1 MKLMKKKTRKKLNKM
16 MQKGF
21 EPTGFFT
28 GAVTALAVTAAM
40 RSKPMQNVEHKI
52 GEKLGEA
59 WPKIS
64 DGITGMTS
72 AANGLLSKLHL
83 TGQNGHEKR
92 EMREKSGMKGQSMGE
107 EELESFSAPLPR
119 ATRPG
124 RSSKK
129 GSKE

>member
-1 MKLMKKKTRKKLNKM
+1 MKLMKKKTRKQLQKM

-21 EPTGFFT
+21 EPAGFLT
-28 GAVTALAVTAAM
+28 GAATVLAVTAVL
-40 RSKPMQNVEHKI
+40 RSKSMHNLEHKV

-64 DGITGMTS
+64 SGISGMTN

-83 TGQNGHEKR
+83 SSHNGHGKSEMSSGQMNKR
-92 EMREKSGMKGQSMGE
+92 EES
-107 EELESFSAPLPR
+107 ESFSAPSPR

-124 RSSKK
+124 RSSRK